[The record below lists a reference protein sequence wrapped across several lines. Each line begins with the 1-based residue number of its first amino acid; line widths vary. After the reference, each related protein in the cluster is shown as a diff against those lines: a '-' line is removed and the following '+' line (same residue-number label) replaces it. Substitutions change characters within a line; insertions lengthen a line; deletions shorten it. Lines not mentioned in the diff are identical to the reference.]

1 MRINFVPPLLALLLL
16 GAAGAAY
23 GQAPMGVTLPAT
35 GAIVS
40 LRAAASSGPSDNGNA
55 GARPAANDPAP
66 ATTTPPVPAPAATPM
81 PTGTPRP
88 VPDVVLTRIS
98 TINGVQKATLYVKGV
113 TRSGLKV
120 GDRVL
125 KQVLSEF
132 RDDGVCLD
140 ASLQR
145 PRCATFVA
153 FNYD

>member
-16 GAAGAAY
+16 GAAGAAC
-23 GQAPMGVTLPAT
+23 GQSPMGVTLPPP
-35 GAIVS
+35 GGIVS
-40 LRAAASSGPSDNGNA
+40 LRAAASSAPGDNGNA

-66 ATTTPPVPAPAATPM
+66 ATTTPPAPVPAATPA
-81 PTGTPRP
+81 PAGTPRP

-98 TINGVQKATLYVKGV
+98 SINGVQKATLYVKGV

-145 PRCATFVA
+145 ARCATFVA